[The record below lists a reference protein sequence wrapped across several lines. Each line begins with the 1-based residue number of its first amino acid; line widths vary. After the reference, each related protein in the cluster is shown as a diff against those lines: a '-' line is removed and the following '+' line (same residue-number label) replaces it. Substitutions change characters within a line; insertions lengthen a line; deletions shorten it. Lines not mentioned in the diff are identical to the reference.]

1 VPSNN
6 RRASASTCAG
16 SWRADVLFNSL
27 EYLIFLPVTW
37 VLFWA
42 IPSRRLELM
51 LVASYVFYASWS
63 VPYAAMVFGLVVL
76 NYLFGLALGR
86 AVQHR
91 KLVLSLFVAFDLAVL
106 GVFKY
111 LDFGLSS
118 LAGGANALLG
128 TTWEPTLLRIV
139 LPLGISFFTF
149 EFIHYLVDI
158 YRGDVPEHSFSKFH
172 VFAAF
177 FPTQIAGPIKR
188 FQQFIPSL
196 SGLGSFDKAL
206 AAEGLWLVGR
216 GLAKKILIADR
227 LSPMVNRGFA
237 QAAAG
242 GIGGSDAW
250 ISALGFA
257 LQIFFDFSGYTDI
270 ARGSAALLGF
280 RIPIN
285 FDAPYLATSL
295 SDFWRRWHIS
305 LSTWLRDYIYIP
317 LGGSRVSRVLV
328 TRNLLI
334 TFLLG
339 GLWHGAAWHF
349 VAWGGLWG
357 IGLSIQHILRDRV
370 RLPRTPPVLVGQ
382 WIGTQIFVLVGWV
395 LFRADNFDAAGAML
409 RAMVGFGTGTGVYTA
424 RAVIFI
430 GVVAAGL
437 LLASMAGRRSWR
449 IPIPRP
455 LGGARPV
462 ALGVAAALVLVAA
475 SLAAP
480 TGREAFIYFQF

>member
-1 VPSNN
+1 
-6 RRASASTCAG
+6 
-16 SWRADVLFNSL
+16 VLFNSL

-37 VLFWA
+37 ALFWA
-42 IPSRRLELM
+42 VPSRRLELM

-63 VPYAAMVFGLVVL
+63 VPYAAMVFGLVVV
-76 NYLFGLALGR
+76 NYLFGLALAR
-86 AVQHR
+86 ATR
-91 KLVLSLFVAFDLAVL
+91 RRRVLLAIFIGFDLAIL

-111 LDFGLSS
+111 FDFGISS
-118 LAGGANALLG
+118 LAAAANASLG
-128 TTWEPTLLRIV
+128 THWEPTLLRLV

-158 YRGDVPEHSFSKFH
+158 YRGDVPVHSFSKFH

-188 FQQFIPSL
+188 FQQFVPSL
-196 SGLGSFDKAL
+196 TTLAQFDTAL
-206 AAEGLWLVGR
+206 AREGLWLVGR
-216 GLAKKILIADR
+216 GLWKKILIADR
-227 LSPMVNRGFA
+227 LAPMVSRGFG
-237 QAAAG
+237 QAADG
-242 GIGGSDAW
+242 GIGTADAW
-250 ISALGFA
+250 VTALAFS

-317 LGGSRVSRVLV
+317 LGGSRASRLLV
-328 TRNLLI
+328 TRNLVI

-357 IGLSIQHILRDRV
+357 IGLSIQHLLRDRV
-370 RLPRTPPVLVGQ
+370 QLPRTTPVVVGS
-382 WIGTQIFVLVGWV
+382 WLGTQLFVLIAWV
-395 LFRADNFDAAGAML
+395 FFRADSFDAAGAML
-409 RAMVGFGTGTGVYTA
+409 RAMAGLGTGSGVQTA
-424 RAVIFI
+424 RGALFI

-437 LLASMAGRRSWR
+437 IAVSLAGRHGWR
-449 IPIPRP
+449 IRVPRVIAD
-455 LGGARPV
+455 ARPV
-462 ALGVAAALVLVAA
+462 ALGAAAALVLVAA